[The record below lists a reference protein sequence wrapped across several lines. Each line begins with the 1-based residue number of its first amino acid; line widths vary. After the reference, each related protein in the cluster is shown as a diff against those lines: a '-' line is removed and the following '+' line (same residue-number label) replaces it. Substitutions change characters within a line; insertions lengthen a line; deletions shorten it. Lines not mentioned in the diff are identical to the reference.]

1 MRKPTLLLVLG
12 MLGCW
17 ASAAHAQPK
26 PAVEHPG
33 VDARNRIKDLQA
45 KFRRDVSPQD
55 ALRSLAVLDELFG
68 ELHSMHRDMDQ
79 LLSHQRDP
87 KVRQKALVMKGAL
100 SRGTY
105 IAPQVVKE
113 LGEIAAKERI
123 PGDAVGAYLGLVR
136 MGPEAASMVP
146 TAREGRKHKDPEI
159 RRAAFQFILS
169 RFFLSKSA
177 QGKEELLPDIIAAL
191 DDPDM
196 GPDEKRPG
204 FYSVSWL
211 AMLQLRDLPEATAKE
226 AASKLM
232 KIIRAK
238 KGDADYELTALSR
251 LAEIEPENPLT
262 LQIARGWLKEADGAT
277 VRKGAGLV
285 RELGAHGKDALPE
298 LIAAAKR
305 EAVADPK
312 EERATKIAIL
322 QTFQKLGTAA
332 REALPTIEK
341 LAVTDD
347 RETRREVLLA
357 IDAVL
362 GRK

>member
-12 MLGCW
+12 LFGATTW
-17 ASAAHAQPK
+17 AVVAQQP
-26 PAVEHPG
+26 PVAVPPG
-33 VDARNRIKDLQA
+33 VDARNRIKDLRA
-45 KFRRDVSPQD
+45 KFRRDVSPED

-68 ELHSMHRDMDQ
+68 ELHSMHRDMDN

-87 KVRQKALVMKGAL
+87 KVRQKALVMKGVL
-100 SRGTY
+100 SRGTF

-113 LGEIAAKERI
+113 LGEIATKERI

-136 MGPEAASMVP
+136 MGLEAKSMVP

-159 RRAAFQFILS
+159 RRAAYM
-169 RFFLSKSA
+169 FLSS
-177 QGKEELLPDIIAAL
+177 QFWRDKEGLWPEVIAAL
-191 DDPDM
+191 DDLDM
-196 GPDEKRPG
+196 GPDEKKPG
-204 FYSVSWL
+204 FYSVSWI
-211 AMLQLRDLPEATAKE
+211 AMIDLRSMPKTAVKE
-226 AASKLM
+226 AVPKLT

-238 KGDADYELTALSR
+238 KGEGDYELMALSR

-262 LQIARGWLKEADGAT
+262 LEIARGWLKEADGAT

-298 LIAAAKR
+298 LIAAAARK
-305 EAVADPK
+305 ADDDAK
-312 EERATKIAIL
+312 EDRATKIALL
-322 QTFQKLGTAA
+322 QTFQKLGTLA

-341 LAVTDD
+341 LAVTED
-347 RETRREVLLA
+347 REMRREVLLA